1 MESHQI
7 PLSNQLAESGRDVIP
22 AASMSNFRR
31 AVDYNPIYMSHGI
44 GGRVYDIDGNEY
56 LDFSLSYGP
65 AVLGHSN
72 QHLQNALKKQV
83 DRLYTPN
90 VNDLEVLAAQKVS
103 QHIPSAELVR
113 FACTGTEA
121 NRGALRIARAYTGR
135 DKYVRFNGHY
145 HGGLDHL
152 MGGIVLD
159 PADPRPIPGEREDDI
174 YSQFTNTM
182 GRAENAFQQCYM
194 LEWNDLPA
202 IKKLFTNHGNDIA
215 AVLMEPIMV
224 NNFGCLPEPGYLE
237 GVRELCTEFSTILIF
252 DEVLTGFRLG
262 LDGAQGAFNV
272 IPDLTTLAKS
282 LGGGFPVSSTS
293 GKREIMDVLTRGD
306 AIQGGTY
313 NGHPLAMAAVI
324 ASIEEYEKDD
334 AAVFNQIDYLGSSLK
349 AGVDQIAENYDQ
361 PLRFQGFP
369 GAWTY
374 FFNQK
379 DMVIN
384 QADGRDSDIEKTL
397 HFSQLLKERGVLT
410 SYRFCTSSA
419 HTEGDIGNALD
430 RIDDAMAHLK

>member
-1 MESHQI
+1 MGAADKTPFSDQM
-7 PLSNQLAESGRDVIP
+7 AESGRDVIP

-31 AVDYNPIYMSHGI
+31 AVDYHPIYMSHGK
-44 GGRVYDIDGNEY
+44 GGRIYDIDGNEY

-72 QHLQNALKKQV
+72 HHLQTALKQQI

-103 QHIPSAELVR
+103 QHIPSVDLVR

-121 NRGALRIARAYTGR
+121 NRGALRVARAFTGR

-152 MGGIVLD
+152 MGGIVNNHKN
-159 PADPRPIPGEREDDI
+159 PVPISSEREDDI
-174 YSQFTNTM
+174 YSQFTNTL
-182 GRAENAFQQCYM
+182 GRSKDAFKQCFM

-202 IKKLFTNHGNDIA
+202 LESVFIDFGDDIA
-215 AVLMEPIMV
+215 AVLMEPTMV

-237 GVRELCTEFSTILIF
+237 GVRDLCTRYGIILIF
-252 DEVLTGFRLG
+252 DEVLTGFRMG
-262 LDGAQGAFNV
+262 LKGAQGVFGI

-282 LGGGFPVSSTS
+282 LGGGFPVSSTC
-293 GKREIMDVLTRGD
+293 GKREVMDVLTQGD

-313 NGHPLAMAAVI
+313 NGHPLAMAAVV
-324 ASIEEYEKDD
+324 ASLEEYEKDD
-334 AAVFNQIDYLGSSLK
+334 GAVFNHIRKLGESLK
-349 AGVDQIAENYDQ
+349 DGIDQIAEKHNQ
-361 PLRFQGFP
+361 PLRLQGFP
-369 GAWTY
+369 AAWTY

-379 DMVIN
+379 EKVIN
-384 QADGRDSDIEKTL
+384 QADGRGSNAEKTL
-397 HFSQLLKERGVLT
+397 LFSQLLKERGVLT
-410 SYRFCTSSA
+410 SYRFCTSAA
-419 HTEGDIGNALD
+419 HTERDIADALD
-430 RIDDAMAHLK
+430 RIDDVMAQL